1 MKGKSFTTSKNDYRD
16 LEGRDSDSF
25 LLISLQTSLKQ
36 GYTAE
41 RKLITPFAAL
51 SCLLQLLSPF
61 QDLVRRLHGTR
72 KTQNG
77 TPVTHHARL
86 STMGS
91 LEWSE
96 LSSPSRV
103 LSFSQLL
110 FHVRYALHATPER
123 DVTIVWYAVSQ
134 NGKEM
139 RKRILFSRQKFLII
153 MVSC

>member
-1 MKGKSFTTSKNDYRD
+1 VKGKSFTTSKNDYRD

-41 RKLITPFAAL
+41 RKPITPFAAL

-96 LSSPSRV
+96 FIISIESS
-103 LSFSQLL
+103 FLL
-110 FHVRYALHATPER
+110 A
-123 DVTIVWYAVSQ
+123 IAVSCSL
-134 NGKEM
+134 
-139 RKRILFSRQKFLII
+139 RFAHDTRTRCHDRVVRR
-153 MVSC
+153 VSKWKGNA